1 MMTKL
6 QLELLG
12 ETAMEDIPERYR
24 DVAEIMG
31 VETYAR
37 VSDYA
42 RGDEIYF
49 PKPETLLIPA
59 RNRRIHKEY
68 NGYNQKELAEKYDI
82 TVQQVSNILKDA
94 PIFGQMNLSEYLSQ
108 Q

>member
-1 MMTKL
+1 MTRL

-12 ETAMEDIPERYR
+12 ETTLEDIPERYR
-24 DVAEIMG
+24 DVAGIMG
-31 VETYAR
+31 VETYVK

-49 PKPETLLIPA
+49 PKPETLLMAA
-59 RNRRIHKEY
+59 RNRRIHDEY

-82 TVQQVSNILKDA
+82 TIQQVNNILKDA
-94 PIFGQMNLSEYLSQ
+94 PIFGQMDLFEYLSK
-108 Q
+108 

>member
-6 QLELLG
+6 QMELLK
-12 ETAMEDIPERYR
+12 ETTMEDIPERYR
-24 DVAEIMG
+24 NVAQLIG
-31 VETYAR
+31 VEAYAR

-59 RNRRIHKEY
+59 RNRRIRDEY

-82 TVQQVSNILKDA
+82 TIQQVNNILKDA
-94 PIFGQMNLSEYLSQ
+94 PIFGQMDLFDYLP
-108 Q
+108 